1 MKFATFVLLGILLMA
16 SCAALNA
23 QPAGSSQVVLAFV
36 GSSAFTSDT
45 TAVCTWY
52 PVLLG
57 DLPVQ
62 MLFFAP
68 LLGKPVADRAHAY
81 FIWAADF
88 SMQELPSNK
97 DFNYLALIPETTGT
111 IYFTTRPDLRDWSD
125 WTKRNTWGEPVATFK
140 LKSGMFPSADG
151 GVTGAF
157 ISSAILVSSH
167 TFSIFGVSFNF
178 ADLMPHGMTCYENG
192 VGESEVGTCVAI
204 GGTQ

>member
-1 MKFATFVLLGILLMA
+1 MKFATLVLLGILLLAPGA
-16 SCAALNA
+16 SLNA

-36 GSSAFTSDT
+36 GGSVFTSDT

-57 DLPVQ
+57 DLPMQ
-62 MLFFAP
+62 MLFSAP
-68 LLGKPVADRAHAY
+68 LMGKPVADRAHAY
-81 FIWAADF
+81 FIWVADF

-97 DFNYLALIPETTGT
+97 DFNYIALIPETHGT

-125 WTKRNTWGEPVATFK
+125 LTKRSTWGEAVATFT

-157 ISSAILVSSH
+157 VSSAILVSSH
-167 TFSIFGVSFNF
+167 TFAIFGKSFNF
-178 ADLMPHGMTCYENG
+178 ADLMPHGMTCFENG

-204 GGTQ
+204 GG